1 MALMALSTDGSMM
14 GTIDVRLP
22 EEGLG
27 GLITLKF
34 WTCGSRVGDYNLVT
48 VICEPHG

>member
-14 GTIDVRLP
+14 ATVDVRLP

-27 GLITLKF
+27 ALITLKF
-34 WTCGSRVGDYNLVT
+34 WARGSRAGDYNLVT
-48 VICEPHG
+48 IIFEPHR